1 MLDRT
6 PSGVRQL
13 GSEPPPR
20 ADEVIAASA
29 SRCGRDLRG
38 TITWTSAPHL
48 CGVSA
53 YGCSRV
59 GGCHLDATVFWS
71 PEYEPMPTAVETAL
85 AHEIGHYC
93 WETDDEARANEFAIE
108 VRNIIADADGTERP
122 DDP

>member
-6 PSGVRQL
+6 PPGVRQL

-29 SRCGRDLRG
+29 SICGRDLRG
-38 TITWTSAPHL
+38 TITWTPAPHI

-53 YGCSRV
+53 YGCSHV
-59 GGCHLDATVFWS
+59 GGCRLDATVFWS
-71 PEYEPMPTAVETAL
+71 LEYEPMPTALETAL

-93 WETDDEARANEFAIE
+93 WETDDEARANDFATE
-108 VRNIIADADGTERP
+108 VRNIIADPDGTE
-122 DDP
+122 